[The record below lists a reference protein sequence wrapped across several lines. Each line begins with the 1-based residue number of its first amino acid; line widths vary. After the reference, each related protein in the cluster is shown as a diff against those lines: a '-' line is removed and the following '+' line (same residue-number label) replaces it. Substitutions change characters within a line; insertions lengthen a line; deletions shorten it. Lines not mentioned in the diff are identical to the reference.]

1 MKTTT
6 TELLEQNQR
15 LGTKLD
21 TATDPAAMKFLITA
35 RKSLRTELE
44 RRNEQTGPAKQQW
57 FGLTLHRTGEVS
69 FT

>member
-1 MKTTT
+1 
-6 TELLEQNQR
+6 
-15 LGTKLD
+15 
-21 TATDPAAMKFLITA
+21 MKFLITA